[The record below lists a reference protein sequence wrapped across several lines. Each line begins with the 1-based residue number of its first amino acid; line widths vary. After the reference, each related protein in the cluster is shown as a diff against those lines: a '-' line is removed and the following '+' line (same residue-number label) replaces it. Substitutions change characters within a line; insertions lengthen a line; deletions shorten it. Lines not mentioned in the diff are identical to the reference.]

1 LKKPVVIHDR
11 NNETLTRFH
20 ADCYESYFNSARR
33 YDELAEGVDWIE
45 PVRRYFSKWDEV
57 IN

>member
-1 LKKPVVIHDR
+1 LKQPVGFGNR

-33 YDELAEGVDWIE
+33 YQELAEGVDWIE
-45 PVRRYFSKWDEV
+45 PVRRYFFEV
-57 IN
+57 VMRL